1 VSAEVLELITP
12 AVKRLATLRAA
23 LAIKGHQVHEL
34 ASGTYL
40 VTWMNCARHCGD
52 LDALADFARQVG
64 AVR

>member
-1 VSAEVLELITP
+1 MSAVLEYITP

-34 ASGTYL
+34 RSGAFL
-40 VTWMNCARHCGD
+40 VTWMNCTRHFGD